1 MVVWVQEGDPCG
13 IRRMDICGSEIRRVL
28 LPPGGVLR
36 HYRRSRIWKR
46 LQGLRAILA
55 IPREL
60 EGEAGRYGLRGASAA
75 PLRQA
80 LLPQLYEK
88 CAVVVS
94 DTAALRAPDTSPEV
108 YRAAA
113 FLAEKV
119 RYLVPELGCGGER
132 LQNWLRRQYGIS
144 TGSAGE
150 WACGG
155 VTFCGPPR
163 CAEVCLGEDCRRY
176 QEVTYEVRGWEIP
189 EELLCGLWQ
198 AGVIRGSEIRVIS
211 VHTALD
217 TTGES
222 RYNTMI

>member
-1 MVVWVQEGDPCG
+1 M
-13 IRRMDICGSEIRRVL
+13 CGSGIWCAL
-28 LPPGGVLR
+28 LPAGGILR
-36 HYRRSRIWKR
+36 NYRRSRMWKR
-46 LQGLRAILA
+46 LQGPGTILA

-60 EGEAGRYGLRGASAA
+60 ESEAGRYGLRGVSAV

-88 CAVVVS
+88 CAVITS
-94 DTAALRAPDTSPEV
+94 DTAALRAPNASPEV

-119 RYLVPELGCGGER
+119 RYLVPELGSGGEQ
-132 LQNWLRRQYGIS
+132 LQNWLRGQYGIS
-144 TGSAGE
+144 MGSAGE

-163 CAEVCLGEDCRRY
+163 CAEVCLGEDCRQY
-176 QEVTYEVRGWEIP
+176 QVVTYEVGGRKIP

-198 AGVIRGSEIRVIS
+198 AGAVGRSEIRVIS
-211 VHTALD
+211 VRTALD
-217 TTGES
+217 TTEES